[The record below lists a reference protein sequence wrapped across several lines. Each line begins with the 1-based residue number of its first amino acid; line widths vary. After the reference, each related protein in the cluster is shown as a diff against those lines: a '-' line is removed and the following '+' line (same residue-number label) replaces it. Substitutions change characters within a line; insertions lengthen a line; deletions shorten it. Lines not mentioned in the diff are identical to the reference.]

1 MFDFAQ
7 QEGKGREGKGI
18 GGRTCVMLSGCEE
31 PGEDLRVAARPAV
44 GDSGREWR
52 RRRKEKVK
60 ASEERKRVA
69 LAAVLGRR
77 QHMSERSGGF
87 CPVPFPPPLLFGS
100 IKELM
105 TGPPVVN

>member
-1 MFDFAQ
+1 M
-7 QEGKGREGKGI
+7 
-18 GGRTCVMLSGCEE
+18 MLSGCEA

-77 QHMSERSGGF
+77 QHMSERRVLF
-87 CPVPFPPPLLFGS
+87 FLFPPPLLFGS

>member
-52 RRRKEKVK
+52 RRRKEKGKSIGGKKKGRTRRRPGPK
-60 ASEERKRVA
+60 AAHERAERRV
-69 LAAVLGRR
+69 L
-77 QHMSERSGGF
+77 SCSF
-87 CPVPFPPPLLFGS
+87 SPSPFVRFNQG
-100 IKELM
+100 
-105 TGPPVVN
+105 VNDRPACG